1 MFEGPLYTASLS
13 LAGTLAVYYCA
24 AIIWNLYFHPL
35 RHFPGPWLA
44 AATWWYTTWFEVF
57 LNGGM
62 VDHLQTLHKRYGPV
76 VRIAPNEL
84 HFNGPRFYADIYVN
98 GSKFRKDPKLY
109 TTFHEDESSFCFIDP
124 QDAKSRR
131 EIMNPLFSRRAIL
144 QMERYLQATID
155 KFLDKLQTSRK
166 PVDLH
171 RAYRCTTLEIILS
184 YCFAGDYDILGAA
197 DFAHPLIIAVE
208 NVMPLALVFK
218 HFPFA
223 YDALLWLDSQFKRF
237 RQDSFGPGELTESLS
252 QQIDELLMHPEL
264 LQQQGH
270 DTIYH
275 HLLTPNP
282 GKGQPTVPSKK
293 SLLEE
298 AMNLVAAGS
307 DTVGNTSTVGTYYVL
322 SNPDVFA
329 KLISELKQHWPDPTI
344 PLKYEALEKLPYLTA
359 VIKESLRMSH
369 GIVTPLPRIVAPA
382 DASIGGVVVP
392 AGTVVGV
399 GATFIHYNPELFP
412 EPHNILLQ
420 RTAKLPRNQVQWSFF
435 PAEMCVLNM
444 IDSLAWCELYLLFA
458 NVFRKLDLELY
469 NTKPEDLEFQC
480 HLTPTFRKHV
490 EVTVKQ
496 ATP

>member
-13 LAGTLAVYYCA
+13 LVGTLAVYYCA
-24 AIIWNLYFHPL
+24 AIVRNLYFHPL
-35 RHFPGPWLA
+35 QHFPGPKLA

-57 LNGGM
+57 RNGGM
-62 VDHLQTLHKRYGPV
+62 VDHLQTLHKRYGPI

-84 HFNGPRFYADIYVN
+84 HFNGPQFYADIYVN

-124 QDAKSRR
+124 QDAKIRR

-144 QMERYLQATID
+144 QLEQYVQATID
-155 KFLDKLQTSRK
+155 KFLEKLQSSRK
-166 PVDLH
+166 AIDLH
-171 RAYRCTTLEIILS
+171 RACRCATLEIILS
-184 YCFAGDYDILGAA
+184 YCFAGEYDILGAP

-237 RQDSFGPGELTESLS
+237 RQDSFGPGELMESLS
-252 QQIDELLMHPEL
+252 QQIDELLVHPEL
-264 LQQQGH
+264 LQQQDH

-282 GKGQPTVPSKK
+282 TKGQLAIPSKK

-307 DTVGNTSTVGTYYVL
+307 DTVGNTSTVGTYYIL
-322 SNPDVFA
+322 SNPDVFV
-329 KLISELKQHWPDPTI
+329 KLSNELKQHWPDPTI
-344 PLKYEALEKLPYLTA
+344 PLKYETLEKLPYLTA

-382 DASIGGVVVP
+382 DATIGGVAVP

-412 EPHNILLQ
+412 EPHKFSPERWLNSRASDTHLVSFS
-420 RTAKLPRNQVQWSFF
+420 KGPRSCLGIN
-435 PAEMCVLNM
+435 
-444 IDSLAWCELYLLFA
+444 LAWCELYLLFA
-458 NVFRKLDLELY
+458 NMFRKLDLELY
-469 NTKPEDLEFQC
+469 NTKPEDLKFQC

-496 ATP
+496 AAP